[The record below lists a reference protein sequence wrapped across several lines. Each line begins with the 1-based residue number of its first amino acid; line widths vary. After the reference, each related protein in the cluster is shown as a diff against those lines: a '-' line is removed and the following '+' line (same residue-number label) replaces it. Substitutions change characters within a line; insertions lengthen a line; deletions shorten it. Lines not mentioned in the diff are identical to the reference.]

1 MITALTPTVEGRE
14 RLLEQCRASVTAAG
28 LQHLVRLDVERRGPA
43 AIRNELAA
51 QVDTEWLLCLDDD
64 DLLLSHYLEVV
75 APELETAD
83 VVYTSWYLTGAP
95 DPQPYD
101 VFDADV
107 LRVQNFI
114 PVTACIRTSLF
125 RQVGGFRTDVP
136 IEDHDLWLR
145 LLDAGARFTYVPV
158 VCWRY
163 RRQPGS
169 RTDTE
174 GDR

>member
-1 MITALTPTVEGRE
+1 MITVLTPTIVGRE
-14 RLLEQCRASVTAAG
+14 RLLEQCRASVAAVG
-28 LQHLVRLDVERRGPA
+28 LQHFVQVDHEHRGPA

-51 QVDTEWLLCLDDD
+51 AVDTDWLLCLDDD

-75 APELETAD
+75 APALKQAD

-95 DPQPYD
+95 DPQPL
-101 VFDADV
+101 DAFNAEL

-114 PVTACIRTSLF
+114 PVTAAVRTETF
-125 RQVGGFRTDVP
+125 RAVGGFRDVP
-136 IEDHDLWLR
+136 LEDHDLWLR
-145 LLDAGARFTYVPV
+145 LLDAGARFIYVPV

>member
-1 MITALTPTVEGRE
+1 VITALTPTVPGRE
-14 RLLEQCRASVTAAG
+14 RLLEQCRASVAAAG
-28 LQHLVRLDVERRGPA
+28 LKHLVRLDVDRRGPA
-43 AIRNELAA
+43 VVRNDLAA
-51 QVDTEWLLCLDDD
+51 HVDTPWLLCLDDD
-64 DLLLSHYLEVV
+64 DLLLSHYHSVV
-75 APELETAD
+75 EPELEHAD
-83 VVYTSWYLTGAP
+83 VVYTAWYLTGAP
-95 DPQPYD
+95 DPQPLD
-101 VFDADV
+101 RFDPGF

-114 PVTACIRTSLF
+114 PVTAAVRTKLF
-125 RQVGGFRTDVP
+125 RAVAGFRDVP
-136 IEDHDLWLR
+136 LEDHDLWLR

>member
-1 MITALTPTVEGRE
+1 VITAITPTVPGRE
-14 RLLEQCRASVTAAG
+14 RLLEQCRASVVAAG
-28 LQHLVRLDVERRGPA
+28 LPHLVQVDHERRGPGA
-43 AIRNELAA
+43 VRNELAA
-51 QVDTEWLLCLDDD
+51 CVETEWLLCVDDD

-75 APELETAD
+75 RPELEHAD

-95 DPQPYD
+95 DPQPLD
-101 VFDADV
+101 RFDPDV
-107 LRVQNFI
+107 LRIQNFI
-114 PVTACIRTSLF
+114 PVTAAVRTSSF
-125 RQVGGFRTDVP
+125 RAVGGFRDVP
-136 IEDHDLWLR
+136 LEDHDLWLR

>member
-1 MITALTPTVEGRE
+1 MITVLTPTLPGRE
-14 RLLEQCRASVTAAG
+14 RLLAQCRASVAAVG
-28 LQHLVRLDVERRGPA
+28 LDHLVEVDHERRGPA

-51 QVDTEWLLCLDDD
+51 QVDTDWLLCLDDD

-95 DPQPYD
+95 DPQPLD
-101 VFDADV
+101 RFDAEI

-114 PVTACIRTSLF
+114 PVTAAVRTEMF
-125 RQVGGFRTDVP
+125 RAVGGFRDVP
-136 IEDHDLWLR
+136 LEDHDLWLR

>member
-1 MITALTPTVEGRE
+1 MITALTPTLPGRE
-14 RLLEQCRASVTAAG
+14 RLLEQCRASVAAAG
-28 LQHLVRLDVERRGPA
+28 LKHHVGLDLERRGPA

-51 QVDTEWLLCLDDD
+51 QIDTPWLLCLDDD

-75 APELETAD
+75 APELEAAD

-95 DPQPYD
+95 DPQPLD
-101 VFDADV
+101 RFDADY

-114 PVTACIRTSLF
+114 PVTAAVRTEAF
-125 RQVGGFRTDVP
+125 RAVGGFRDVP
-136 IEDHDLWLR
+136 LEDHDLWLR

-163 RRQPGS
+163 RRQTGS

>member
-1 MITALTPTVEGRE
+1 MDISVVTPTVPGRE
-14 RLLEQCRASVTAAG
+14 RLLEQCRASVAAVG
-28 LQHLVRLDVERRGPA
+28 LKHLVGLDLERRGPA
-43 AIRNELAA
+43 AVRNELAA
-51 QVDTEWLLCLDDD
+51 AVDTDWLLCLDDD

-75 APELETAD
+75 KPELDHAD

-95 DPQPYD
+95 DPQPLD
-101 VFDADV
+101 VFDPAV
-107 LRVQNFI
+107 LRIQNFI
-114 PVTACIRTSLF
+114 PVTAAVRTDMF
-125 RQVGGFRTDVP
+125 RAVGGFRDVP
-136 IEDHDLWLR
+136 LEDHDLWLR

-174 GDR
+174 

>member
-1 MITALTPTVEGRE
+1 MITALTPTLPGRE
-14 RLLEQCRASVTAAG
+14 RLLEQCRASVVAAG
-28 LQHLVRLDVERRGPA
+28 LKHLVGLDLERRGPA

-51 QVDTEWLLCLDDD
+51 QAHTPWLLCLDDD

-95 DPQPYD
+95 DPQPLD
-101 VFDADV
+101 RFDADY

-114 PVTACIRTSLF
+114 PVTAAVRTEAF
-125 RQVGGFRTDVP
+125 RAVGGFRNVP
-136 IEDHDLWLR
+136 LEDHDLWLR